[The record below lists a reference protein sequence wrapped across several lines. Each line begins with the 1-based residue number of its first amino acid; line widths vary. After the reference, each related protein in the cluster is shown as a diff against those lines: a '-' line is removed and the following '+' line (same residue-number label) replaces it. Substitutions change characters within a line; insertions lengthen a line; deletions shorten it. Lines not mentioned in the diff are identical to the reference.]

1 MPNEF
6 GFFRGRELM
15 QKRGSVGGF
24 RNVFVKLQ
32 GIKNELVYPT
42 FGGLI
47 RNPFKTATGTNPAK
61 MFAGDLCWYK
71 TNDKGMEPEIYL
83 LKTFEVISA
92 SSTTVNINKDGGFRH
107 KPCVGDIIMKAPET
121 IGGEGTGVKIT
132 AIEETTVTV
141 SEVVYNVWAVTT
153 SANIASSLSKG
164 DIMVEAEATGSTTM
178 LVKAINAIIDCD
190 CDFFDTPVITP
201 NTNLTPTSAT
211 NTSDFDSPRFMY
223 TPALGGIMYTHKMSP
238 VPACVKLLN
247 RSNINGWFRVDWYDM
262 NGSVSAAET
271 ATAEKLAVLF
281 QEGTTDPTTSTVGVI
296 GSTYTNTT
304 DQGMFRCTN
313 VTVGAE
319 STTYTW
325 EEITFVS

>member
-1 MPNEF
+1 MMPNEF

-71 TNDKGMEPEIYL
+71 TNNKGMEPEIYL
-83 LKTFEVISA
+83 LKTFEAVSA
-92 SSTTVNINKDGGFRH
+92 DGTTVNINKDGGFRH
-107 KPCVGDIIMKAPET
+107 KPCVGDIVMKAPDA
-121 IGGEGTGVKIT
+121 IGGEGTGV
-132 AIEETTVTV
+132 TVTAV
-141 SEVVYNVWAVTT
+141 SDAKVTVDSVTYEVWAVTLS
-153 SANIASSLSKG
+153 SAVSLSKG
-164 DIMVEAEATGSTTM
+164 DVLVEAEAAGSTSM
-178 LVKAINAIIDCD
+178 LVKTINAIIDCD

-281 QEGTTDPTTSTVGVI
+281 QEGTTDPTTSTVGII

-304 DQGMFRCTN
+304 NHGMFRCTN
-313 VTVGAE
+313 VTVGE
-319 STTYTW
+319 SSTTYTW

>member
-1 MPNEF
+1 
-6 GFFRGRELM
+6 M

-71 TNDKGMEPEIYL
+71 TNNKGMEPEIYL
-83 LKTFEVISA
+83 LKTFEAVSA
-92 SSTTVNINKDGGFRH
+92 DGTTVNINKDGGFRH
-107 KPCVGDIIMKAPET
+107 KPCVGDIVMKAPDA
-121 IGGEGTGVKIT
+121 IGGEGTGV
-132 AIEETTVTV
+132 TVTAV
-141 SEVVYNVWAVTT
+141 SDAKVTVDSVTYEVWAVTLS
-153 SANIASSLSKG
+153 SAVSLSKG
-164 DIMVEAEATGSTTM
+164 DVLVEAEAAGSTSM
-178 LVKAINAIIDCD
+178 LVKTINAIIDCD

-281 QEGTTDPTTSTVGVI
+281 QEGTTDPTTSTVGII

-304 DQGMFRCTN
+304 NHGMFRCTN
-313 VTVGAE
+313 VTVGE
-319 STTYTW
+319 SSTTYTW

>member
-1 MPNEF
+1 MMPNEF

-71 TNDKGMEPEIYL
+71 TNNKGMEPEIYL
-83 LKTFEVISA
+83 LKTFEAVSA
-92 SSTTVNINKDGGFRH
+92 DGTTVNINKDGGFRH
-107 KPCVGDIIMKAPET
+107 KPCVGDIVMKAPDA
-121 IGGEGTGVKIT
+121 IGGEGTGV
-132 AIEETTVTV
+132 TVTAV
-141 SEVVYNVWAVTT
+141 SDAKVTVDSVTYEVWAVTLS
-153 SANIASSLSKG
+153 SAVSLSKG
-164 DIMVEAEATGSTTM
+164 DVLVEAEAAGSTSM
-178 LVKAINAIIDCD
+178 LVKTINAIIDCD

-281 QEGTTDPTTSTVGVI
+281 QEGTTDPTTSTVGII

-304 DQGMFRCTN
+304 DHGMFRCTN
-313 VTVGAE
+313 VTVGE
-319 STTYTW
+319 SSTTYTW

>member
-1 MPNEF
+1 
-6 GFFRGRELM
+6 M

-71 TNDKGMEPEIYL
+71 TNNKGMEPEIYL
-83 LKTFEVISA
+83 LKTFEAVSA
-92 SSTTVNINKDGGFRH
+92 DGTTVNINKDGGFRH
-107 KPCVGDIIMKAPET
+107 KPCVGDIVMKAPDA
-121 IGGEGTGVKIT
+121 IGGEGTGV
-132 AIEETTVTV
+132 TVTAV
-141 SEVVYNVWAVTT
+141 SDAKVTVDSVTYEVWAVTLS
-153 SANIASSLSKG
+153 SAVSLSKG
-164 DIMVEAEATGSTTM
+164 DVLVEAEAAGSTSM
-178 LVKAINAIIDCD
+178 LVKTINAIIDCD

-281 QEGTTDPTTSTVGVI
+281 QEGTTDPTTSTVGII

-304 DQGMFRCTN
+304 DHGMFRCTN
-313 VTVGAE
+313 VTVGE
-319 STTYTW
+319 SSTTYTW